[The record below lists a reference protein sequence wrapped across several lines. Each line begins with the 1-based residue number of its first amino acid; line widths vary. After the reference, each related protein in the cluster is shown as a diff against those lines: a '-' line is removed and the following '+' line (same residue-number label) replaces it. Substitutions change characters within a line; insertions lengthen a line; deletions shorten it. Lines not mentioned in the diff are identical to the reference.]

1 MVFGVIFVLVSP
13 VLRVFSTWAANVVE
27 NGGILFLDK
36 EAVKYIVVSMYIRK
50 NIKKDKGKTYTNHT
64 LVESVRTPKGPRQK
78 LVCSLGDLSPRSRE
92 EWLKL
97 AHKVENALVGQ
108 GELLE
113 KPDAE
118 VEAIVRKVRERRAR
132 EQGAPEQP
140 PDNGG
145 EEDDLVAVHTD
156 QVAMERLRCAG
167 PVHVGYQ
174 FWKRLGLDDI
184 VQDAGLTERACVLTC
199 AMTLNRLV
207 HPASEHAMPRWI
219 QDTALDD
226 ILGVDFD
233 KLADDSLYRNL
244 DRLYPNRFSI
254 ESALVE
260 RERNLFN
267 LSPTV
272 FFYDLTSTYFEGMAL
287 KNPKAKRGYSRDKR
301 PDCKQVVI
309 GLVVGREGFP
319 LAHEVFPGNMQD
331 RQSLGRMLDSLSER
345 VGVSEGQTVVVDR
358 GMAYD
363 ENIEEIR
370 SRNLHYIVA
379 SRQSERDQWLE
390 AFEDSGDFQQV
401 ERMPSPRNPY
411 QSKSPVRVK
420 MRRSGD
426 ETHVLCVGE
435 GRKEKNRAIREKL
448 EASLLSDLRKLQE
461 RVRKG
466 RLVKVAAIGEA
477 IGRLKERYPRVAR
490 YYSIFYD
497 EHKNEVQW
505 EVRTEQRAKAE
516 TLDGAYLLRTDRRD
530 LSADEAWRL
539 YMTLTRAE
547 TAFRC
552 MKSPLAERPIFHQL
566 QRRVETHIFLC
577 VLAYHLLV
585 AIEKTLLDKGVHT
598 SWATVRETLQTHQV
612 ATVVLPTD
620 GDIVLKIRKGSTPE
634 PHHIELYQLLD
645 VPQQIIRPKKTAITN
660 AQM

>member
-1 MVFGVIFVLVSP
+1 LGVIFVLVSSGF
-13 VLRVFSTWAANVVE
+13 RVFYAWAANVVARE
-27 NGGILFLDK
+27 VIFSLDITELLF
-36 EAVKYIVVSMYIRK
+36 IVVSMYIRK
-50 NIKKDKGKTYTNHT
+50 NIKKEKGKTYTSHA

-78 LVCSLGDLSPRSRE
+78 VVCTLGDLSPRPLK

-97 AHKVENALVGQ
+97 AHRVENALVGQ

-113 KPDAE
+113 KADAE
-118 VEAIVRKVRERRAR
+118 VEEIVRKAKERRAR
-132 EQGAPEQP
+132 EQTTPKQP
-140 PDNGG
+140 PDKRGDD
-145 EEDDLVAVHTD
+145 DDLVAVHTD
-156 QVAMERLRCAG
+156 RVAMERLRSAG
-167 PVHVGYQ
+167 HVHVGYQ
-174 FWKRLGLDDI
+174 FWKRLGLDEI
-184 VQDAGLTERACVLTC
+184 VRDAGLTERACTLTC

-207 HPASEHAMPRWI
+207 HPASEHAMVRWI
-219 QDTALDD
+219 RDTALDD
-226 ILGVDFD
+226 ILGIDFEE
-233 KLADDSLYRNL
+233 LADDSLYRNL
-244 DRLYPNRFSI
+244 DKLYPNRAVI
-254 ESALVE
+254 ESALAE

-267 LSPTV
+267 LDATV

-287 KNPKAKRGYSRDKR
+287 NNPKAERGYSRDNR

-319 LAHEVFPGNMQD
+319 VAHEVFPGNLQD
-331 RQSLGRMLDSLSER
+331 RKSLRLMLDSLNER
-345 VGVSEGQTVVVDR
+345 VGLSEGQTVVVDR
-358 GMAYD
+358 GMAYR

-370 SRNLHYIVA
+370 SRNLHYVVA
-379 SRQSERDQWLE
+379 SRQSERDSWLE
-390 AFEDSGDFQQV
+390 EFEESGDFEEV
-401 ERMPSPRNPY
+401 ERTPSPQNPY
-411 QSKSPVRVK
+411 QKKSPVRVK
-420 MRRSGD
+420 MKRSGD

-435 GRKEKNRAIREKL
+435 GRREKDRAIREKL
-448 EASLLSDLRKLQE
+448 EARLVTDLSHLKE

-466 RLVKVAAIGEA
+466 RLVKATAIAEA

-497 EHKNEVQW
+497 EQSNEVCW

-516 TLDGAYLLRTDRRD
+516 TLDGAYLLRTDRHD
-530 LSADEAWRL
+530 LSANEAWRL

-547 TAFRC
+547 TAFRS

-612 ATVVLPTD
+612 ATIVLPTD
-620 GDIVLKIRKGSTPE
+620 RDIILKIRKGSTPE
-634 PHHIELYQLLD
+634 PQHTQLYQLLS
-645 VPQQIIRPKKTAITN
+645 VPQQIIRPKKIAITN

>member
-1 MVFGVIFVLVSP
+1 MADVVAGEEFFFLDI
-13 VLRVFSTWAANVVE
+13 LRV
-27 NGGILFLDK
+27 LF
-36 EAVKYIVVSMYIRK
+36 IVVFMYIRK
-50 NIKKDKGKTYTNHT
+50 NIKKEKGKTYTSHA

-78 LVCSLGDLSPRSRE
+78 LVCTLGDLSPRSRQ

-118 VEAIVRKVRERRAR
+118 VEAIVRKVKERRAG
-132 EQGAPEQP
+132 EQTTPKEP
-140 PDNGG
+140 PDKPG
-145 EEDDLVAVHTD
+145 EDDDRVAVHTD
-156 QVAMERLRCAG
+156 RVAMERHRSAG
-167 PVHVGYQ
+167 HVHVGYQ
-174 FWKRLGLDDI
+174 FWKRLELDQI
-184 VQDAGLTERACVLTC
+184 VRHAGLTERACTLTC

-219 QDTALDD
+219 RSTALED
-226 ILGVDFD
+226 ILGVDFEQ
-233 KLADDSLYRNL
+233 LADDSLYRNL
-244 DRLYPNRFSI
+244 DKLYPNRFSI

-267 LSPTV
+267 LDTTV
-272 FFYDLTSTYFEGMAL
+272 FFYDVTSTYFEGMAL
-287 KNPKAKRGYSRDKR
+287 NNPKAKRGYSRDKR

-319 LAHEVFPGNMQD
+319 MAHEVFAGNMQD
-331 RQSLGRMLDSLSER
+331 RESLSLMLDCLNER
-345 VGVSEGQTVVVDR
+345 VGFSEGHTVVVDR
-358 GMAYD
+358 GMAYR

-370 SRNLHYIVA
+370 SRKLHYVVA

-390 AFEDSGDFQQV
+390 EFEDVGDFQEV
-401 ERMPSPRNPY
+401 ERTPSPPNPY
-411 QSKSPVRVK
+411 QKKSPVRVK
-420 MRRSGD
+420 MKRSGD

-435 GRKEKNRAIREKL
+435 GRKEKDRAIREKL
-448 EASLLSDLRKLQE
+448 EERLLRDLSKLQE

-466 RLVKVAAIGEA
+466 RLVRATAIAEA

-490 YYSIFYD
+490 TYSIFYD
-497 EHKNEVQW
+497 EESNEVSC
-505 EVRTEQRAKAE
+505 EVRAEQRAKAE
-516 TLDGAYLLRTDRRD
+516 TLDGAYLLRTDRQD

-547 TAFRC
+547 RAFRS

-585 AIEKTLLDKGVHT
+585 AIEKTLLDRGIHT
-598 SWATVRETLQTHQV
+598 SWATVRETLETHQV

-620 GDIVLKIRKGSTPE
+620 GDIILKIRKASTAE
-634 PHHIELYQLLD
+634 PQHMELYRLLG

>member
-1 MVFGVIFVLVSP
+1 
-13 VLRVFSTWAANVVE
+13 
-27 NGGILFLDK
+27 
-36 EAVKYIVVSMYIRK
+36 MYIRK
-50 NIKKDKGKTYTNHT
+50 NVKKEKGKTYTNHT

-78 LVCSLGDLSPRSRE
+78 VICTLGDLRPRPRK

-97 AHKVENALVGQ
+97 AHRVENALVGQ
-108 GELLE
+108 EELLE

-118 VEAIVRKVRERRAR
+118 VEEIVRKVQERRAR
-132 EQGAPEQP
+132 EQPPPERP
-140 PDNGG
+140 PEKAG
-145 EEDDLVAVHTD
+145 EEDLVAVQTD
-156 QVAMERLRCAG
+156 RVAMERVRCAG
-167 PVHVGYQ
+167 HVHVGYA
-174 FWKRLGLDDI
+174 FWKRLGLDSI
-184 VQDAGLTERACVLTC
+184 VQDAGLTERACTLTC

-226 ILGVDFD
+226 ILGVDFEE
-233 KLADDSLYRNL
+233 LADDSLYRNL
-244 DRLYPNRFSI
+244 DKLYPNRFSI
-254 ESALVE
+254 ESGLVE

-267 LSPTV
+267 LDPTV

-309 GLVVGREGFP
+309 GLVVGGEGFP
-319 LAHEVFPGNMQD
+319 VAHEVFPGNIQD
-331 RQSLGRMLDSLSER
+331 RKSLRFMLDSLNER
-345 VGVSEGQTVVVDR
+345 VGLSEGQTVVVDR
-358 GMAYD
+358 GMAYE

-370 SRNLHYIVA
+370 SRNLRYIVA

-390 AFEDSGDFQQV
+390 EFGDSGEFQEV
-401 ERMPSPRNPY
+401 ERTPSPRNPY
-411 QSKSPVRVK
+411 QNKSPVRVK
-420 MRRSGD
+420 MIRSGD
-426 ETHVLCVGE
+426 ETHVLCIGE
-435 GRKEKNRAIREKL
+435 GRKEKDRAIREKL
-448 EASLLSDLRKLQE
+448 EARLVRDLTKLQE

-466 RLVKVAAIGEA
+466 RLVKPTAIAEV

-516 TLDGAYLLRTDRRD
+516 TLDGAYLLRTDRHD

-598 SWATVRETLQTHQV
+598 SWATVRETLQTHHV
-612 ATVVLPTD
+612 ATIVLPTD
-620 GDIVLKIRKGSTPE
+620 GHILLKIRKGSTPE
-634 PHHIELYQLLD
+634 PQHVDLYQLLG

-660 AQM
+660 EKM